1 MKPALALVF
10 VLSLLIAP
18 PLRAGESVVVVEL
31 FTSQGCSSCP
41 PADAYLRELAARE
54 GVLAL
59 ALHVDYWDY
68 IGWQDSFGQAAWSDR
83 QRAYAEIGGRN
94 WVYTPQMIING
105 TDDVAGSRPED
116 VEVLIRAHGAKA
128 PAVTLNARRMEDTL
142 QITAQIA
149 GKNTGQI
156 NESASKGVG
165 GPYLVQLFRYLPHQE
180 VEISRGENAG
190 RTLGYTNI
198 VTAIDLLATWDGRS
212 ALAIEAPMAGKQSG
226 MVIIQSRGPGAIIA
240 ATAVE

>member
-1 MKPALALVF
+1 MKHALALVF
-10 VLSLLIAP
+10 ALSLLIAP
-18 PLRAGESVVVVEL
+18 PLRAGETVVLVEL

-41 PADAYLRELAARE
+41 PADAYLRELATRE

-83 QRAYAEIGGRN
+83 QRAYAETGGRN

-128 PAVTLNARRMEDTL
+128 AAMTLRARRMEDTL
-142 QITAQIA
+142 QITAQII
-149 GKNTGQI
+149 GQT
-156 NESASKGVG
+156 NRSDSKSVG
-165 GPYLVQLFRYLPHQE
+165 GPFLVQLFRYLPYQE

-198 VTAIDLLATWDGRS
+198 VTAIDTLATWDGRGV
-212 ALAIEAPMAGKQSG
+212 LAIEAPMTGEQSG
-226 MVIIQSRGPGAIIA
+226 IVIIQSHGPGAIIA
-240 ATAVE
+240 VTAVE